1 MSKKTIYL
9 PLDPAISLSGSDP
22 RDTSNKTKLIC
33 GRLFTAVPS
42 TTAEAWKLSN
52 IPPQGPLWLNYDT
65 FTSWNLSP

>member
-22 RDTSNKTKLIC
+22 RDISNKTKLTC

-42 TTAEAWKLSN
+42 ATAKACCCC
-52 IPPQGPLWLNYDT
+52 
-65 FTSWNLSP
+65 